1 MKTIRIIPL
10 FAVLLLAACGGAQ
23 TEAYRLKVDGREIG
37 VTDCRVSAVPINQV
51 WPGYQRP
58 ADQTDTAY
66 FAAWEMPQGPVE
78 VEITADREVGT
89 VRVTPASA
97 GIEPRVSGR
106 RIRFTLDAPRNLSVE
121 VDGTH
126 RALHLFA
133 NPASEEVPRDGEPG
147 VRYYGPGYH
156 EAGIVRLESGERVYV
171 APGAVVSGGFY
182 AVNARDITV
191 SGRGV
196 IDQSRYERGSGSIVG
211 FSGCRNVR
219 VEGVILCDASM
230 WCCTF
235 FGCDSVEVDNV
246 KIVGQWRYNSDGID
260 VVNSSRVRVRNCF
273 VRSFDDA
280 LVVKGM
286 KRNLGEP
293 ELIGI
298 SHLPVEDV
306 LFENCTVWCDWGH
319 ALEIGAETC
328 APSIRNVVYRGIDI
342 VRTSFVAMSI
352 LHGDG
357 APVRDILY
365 EDIRL
370 NIDPHTPSP
379 VFQTSRGEVYEDAG
393 GFVPMLFEAIINKDM
408 LWAQDALASD
418 VEGVTYRNVS
428 VTGPEPT
435 SLVKGLDAEH
445 RIRGLVVENLR
456 FNGEPVRDAV
466 RAGIVIEQHA
476 DPVTFR

>member
-10 FAVLLLAACGGAQ
+10 FAALFFAACGGAQ
-23 TEAYRLKVDGREIG
+23 TEAYCLKVDGRRVE

-133 NPASEEVPRDGEPG
+133 SPVSEEVPRDGEPG

-182 AVNARDITV
+182 AVNARDITI

-196 IDQSRYERGSGSIVG
+196 IDQSRYERGSGSVVG
-211 FSGCRNVR
+211 FSGCRNVK

-293 ELIGI
+293 EPIEIG
-298 SHLPVEDV
+298 HLPVEDV

-408 LWAQDALASD
+408 LWAQDELAGD

>member
-1 MKTIRIIPL
+1 MRTVRIIPL
-10 FAVLLLAACGGAQ
+10 LAALLLAACGGAR
-23 TEAYRLKVDGREIG
+23 TEAYRLKVDGQPVEVLG
-37 VTDCRVSAVPINQV
+37 CRVSAVPMNQV

-58 ADQTDTAY
+58 VEQTDTAF
-66 FAAWEMPQGPVE
+66 FASWQMPQGSVE
-78 VEITADREVGT
+78 VEITADREVGEAK
-89 VRVTPASA
+89 VMPASA
-97 GIEPRVSGR
+97 GIETRVTGR
-106 RIRFTLDAPRNLSVE
+106 RIRFTLDAPRNVVVE
-121 VDGTH
+121 VDGTR

-133 NPASEEVPRDGEPG
+133 NPAPERVPRPGEPNL
-147 VRYYGPGYH
+147 RYYAPGYH
-156 EAGIVRLESGERVYV
+156 EAGIVRLESGDRVYV

-182 AVNARDITV
+182 AVDARDITI
-191 SGRGV
+191 SGYGV

-211 FSGCRNVR
+211 FSDCRNVK
-219 VEGVILCDASM
+219 VEGVVLRDASM

-246 KIVGQWRYNSDGID
+246 KIIGQWRYNSDGID

-298 SHLPVEDV
+298 GHLPVEDV

-328 APSIRNVVYRGIDI
+328 APYIRNVVYRGIDI
-342 VRTSFVAMSI
+342 LRASFVAMSI

-370 NIDPHTPSP
+370 NIDPHTLSP

-393 GFVPMLFEAIINKDM
+393 GFVPMLFEAIINKDP
-408 LWAQDALASD
+408 LWAQDALAGD
-418 VEGVTYRNVS
+418 IEGVTYRNIS
-428 VTGPEPT
+428 VVGPDPA
-435 SLVKGLDAEH
+435 SLVKGLDEEH
-445 RIRGLVVENLR
+445 RVRGLVVENLR
-456 FNGEPVRDAV
+456 FNGEPVRDASQ
-466 RAGIVIEQHA
+466 AGIEIRQHA
-476 DPVTFR
+476 DPVMFR

>member
-1 MKTIRIIPL
+1 MKIIRIIPL
-10 FAVLLLAACGGAQ
+10 FVVLLFAACDGAQ
-23 TEAYRLKVDGREIG
+23 TGEYRLKVDGRE
-37 VTDCRVSAVPINQV
+37 VEVRACRVSAIPINQV

-66 FAAWEMPQGPVE
+66 FAAWEMPKGAVE

-89 VRVTPASA
+89 VEVTPASA

-106 RIRFTLDAPRNLSVE
+106 RIRFTLDAPRNVSVE
-121 VDGTH
+121 IDGTH

-133 NPASEEVPRDGEPG
+133 NPAEEEIPRAGEPG

-182 AVNARDITV
+182 AVDARDITI

-211 FSGCRNVR
+211 FSGCRNVK

-293 ELIGI
+293 ELIEI

-328 APSIRNVVYRGIDI
+328 APYIRNVVYRGIDI

-408 LWAQDALASD
+408 LWAQDALAGD
-418 VEGVTYRNVS
+418 VEGVTYRNIS

-466 RAGIVIEQHA
+466 RAGIDIEQHA
-476 DPVTFR
+476 DPVTF

>member
-10 FAVLLLAACGGAQ
+10 FAVLLLAACGGTQ
-23 TEAYRLKVDGREIG
+23 TGAYRLKVDGREIG

-58 ADQTDTAY
+58 VDQTDTAY

-89 VRVTPASA
+89 VKVTPASA

-106 RIRFTLDAPRNLSVE
+106 RIRFTLDAPRNISVE

-133 NPASEEVPRDGEPG
+133 NPASADIPRDGESG

-156 EAGIVRLESGERVYV
+156 EAGIVRLESGDRVYV

-182 AVNARDITV
+182 AVNARDITI

-370 NIDPHTPSP
+370 NIDPQTPSP
-379 VFQTSRGEVYEDAG
+379 VFQT
-393 GFVPMLFEAIINKDM
+393 
-408 LWAQDALASD
+408 
-418 VEGVTYRNVS
+418 
-428 VTGPEPT
+428 
-435 SLVKGLDAEH
+435 
-445 RIRGLVVENLR
+445 
-456 FNGEPVRDAV
+456 
-466 RAGIVIEQHA
+466 
-476 DPVTFR
+476 

>member
-1 MKTIRIIPL
+1 MKIIRILPL
-10 FAVLLLAACGGAQ
+10 FVVLLFAACSGTQIG
-23 TEAYRLKVDGREIG
+23 EYRLKVDGRE
-37 VTDCRVSAVPINQV
+37 VEVRACRVSAVPINQV

-66 FAAWEMPQGPVE
+66 FAAWEMPQGAVE

-89 VRVTPASA
+89 VKVTPASA

-106 RIRFTLDAPRNLSVE
+106 RIRFTLDAPRNVSVE
-121 VDGTH
+121 IDGTH

-133 NPASEEVPRDGEPG
+133 NPAEEEIPRAGEPG

-196 IDQSRYERGSGSIVG
+196 IDQSRYERGSGSVVG
-211 FSGCRNVR
+211 FSGCRNVK

-293 ELIGI
+293 ELIEI

-328 APSIRNVVYRGIDI
+328 APYIRNIVYRGIDI

-408 LWAQDALASD
+408 LWAQDALAGD
-418 VEGVTYRNVS
+418 VEGVTYRNIS

-466 RAGIVIEQHA
+466 RAGIDIEQHA